1 MSKELSPSLSPDL
14 ALHVYDVNSGKLD
27 AFF

>member
-1 MSKELSPSLSPDL
+1 MSKDLSSSLSPYL